1 MLMLMLLLLL
11 SSKCLSVA
19 VIIVALPGGQFSDKG
34 VFAIHDIQTT
44 TNVTYNNDKKMI
56 KFLDK
61 KNQKPKTQNKI
72 VVLTHCFWVSNN
84 LQRIPTACGF
94 LFSEIKCSNK

>member
-1 MLMLMLLLLL
+1 
-11 SSKCLSVA
+11 
-19 VIIVALPGGQFSDKG
+19 
-34 VFAIHDIQTT
+34 
-44 TNVTYNNDKKMI
+44 MI